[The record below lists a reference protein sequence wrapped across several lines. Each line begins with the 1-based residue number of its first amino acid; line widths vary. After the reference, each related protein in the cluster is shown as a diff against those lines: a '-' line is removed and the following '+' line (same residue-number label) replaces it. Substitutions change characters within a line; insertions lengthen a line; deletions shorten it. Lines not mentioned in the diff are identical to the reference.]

1 MLFVNNDFKTIQL
14 SIYFTD
20 LDKKESS
27 VYRFLL
33 PKLITTHTHTIGS
46 KKLMSE
52 KLEDLY
58 GAYFKSRVER
68 IGNLSVASI
77 QMTFVNPK
85 IIEDDHLF
93 DQALELFHQVIFDH
107 ESFNIEIFEEEKRML
122 LEQWE
127 TIKDKKRIYAVNQFN
142 HYFFDKDIY
151 GYPISGTYKDIKKLS
166 VEKVYEYYKNVL
178 LKNNVRLIANGDL
191 SQEQMDKIKQFGLQ
205 KTPLKTPLE
214 LKFRDPR
221 DAIEIKEETKMQ
233 QAILKIGYHFPIFRN
248 DPLYYPAILLD
259 DILGGYPE
267 SRLFQ
272 DIREKQGLCYDI
284 SSNYDPYKGVLFISS
299 GVDLKHMDHALE
311 SVKRLVNELI
321 QEGVT
326 PTELEHAKAYFSHEL
341 KSSLDSQ
348 GIQTRRI
355 FLKDILGFNETIE
368 EKLIAIEKVTVDS
381 LKEAAKYL
389 TLDTVYIL
397 HGGEK

>member
-20 LDKKESS
+20 LDEKESS

-214 LKFRDPR
+214 LKFRDSR

>member
-20 LDKKESS
+20 LDEKESS

-191 SQEQMDKIKQFGLQ
+191 SQEQMEKIKQFGLQ

>member
-20 LDKKESS
+20 LDEKESS

-355 FLKDILGFNETIE
+355 FLKDILG
-368 EKLIAIEKVTVDS
+368 
-381 LKEAAKYL
+381 
-389 TLDTVYIL
+389 
-397 HGGEK
+397 

>member
-20 LDKKESS
+20 LDEKESS

-33 PKLITTHTHTIGS
+33 PKLITTHTDAISS

-85 IIEDDHLF
+85 IIEDNRLF

-107 ESFNIEIFEEEKRML
+107 KTFNVDIFEEEKRML

-142 HYFFDKDIY
+142 HYFFDKDTY

-166 VEKVYEYYKNVL
+166 VEKVNAYYQNVL

-191 SQEQMDKIKQFGLQ
+191 SEEQMDKIKQFGLQ
-205 KTPLKTPLE
+205 KTALITPLKLQ
-214 LKFRDPR
+214 FRGPR
-221 DAIEIKEETKMQ
+221 KAIEIKEETKMQ

-321 QEGVT
+321 HEGIT

-368 EKLIAIEKVTVDS
+368 EKLIAIEKVTIES
-381 LKEAAKYL
+381 LKAAAQYL

>member
-1 MLFVNNDFKTIQL
+1 MLFVKNDFKTIQL

-20 LDKKESS
+20 LDEKESS

-46 KKLMSE
+46 KKLMNE

-107 ESFNIEIFEEEKRML
+107 ETFNIDIFEEEKRML

-142 HYFFDKDIY
+142 QYFFEHDAY
-151 GYPISGTYKDIKKLS
+151 GYPISGTYKDIKKLNID
-166 VEKVYEYYKNVL
+166 KLHKYYNQIL
-178 LKNNVRLIANGDL
+178 LKNNIRLIANGDL
-191 SQEQMDKIKQFGLQ
+191 SQEQMDKIMHFGLQ
-205 KTPLKTPLE
+205 KTTLETPLE
-214 LKFRDPR
+214 LKFRGAR
-221 DAIEIKEETKMQ
+221 EAIEIKEETKMQ

-284 SSNYDPYKGVLFISS
+284 SSNYDPYKGVMFISS
-299 GVDLKHMDHALE
+299 GVDLKHMDHALD

-368 EKLIAIEKVTVDS
+368 EKLVAIEKVTIES
-381 LKEAAKYL
+381 LKEAAQYL

>member
-205 KTPLKTPLE
+205 KTPLKAPLE

-321 QEGVT
+321 QGGVT

>member
-107 ESFNIEIFEEEKRML
+107 ESFNLEIFEEEKRML